1 MADDTRNV
9 VAIGTRSGRRRQ
21 ADLQAARRAVVRASL
36 LDARS
41 WIVAGLE
48 GACSLEEATA
58 SAVLALG
65 PAHGEVLRASLA

>member
-1 MADDTRNV
+1 MTSNKV
-9 VAIGTRSGRRRQ
+9 VAIGARSGRRRQ

-48 GACSLEEATA
+48 GAVTLEEATS

-65 PAHGEVLRASLA
+65 PAHYEVLRSSLA